1 MVRMIKFLLR
11 FLRHSSTKLC
21 LIILLVLSSALT
33 VIFYYELVTLPL
45 YPGGIGSNA
54 KVYNIKSD
62 DLMSQYC
69 NTPSEMKSEVA
80 LPAAIIKQYQL
91 TLLSVVVLA
100 RHGDRAPLRPVK
112 RWRKINY
119 KGTDADQSTL
129 SQKFKISTS
138 QKTVPLPSSL
148 SSYSNLAGYE
158 HPTLGQLSWLG
169 SLQHLKLGRM
179 LYEAYN
185 DKVNLQEFEAH
196 TTAYE
201 RTYQSAAALL
211 FGLIEPLVPTSD
223 AITLIRN
230 KLKIT
235 KSALMCFDYCSSC
248 PRLFQLQRKLDQ
260 VKNASLEMKP
270 ALLSS
275 MRKLITSVVTIE
287 DSDLLTFV
295 NGSFDKGKGFS
306 SPEAVLDG
314 ISAFICHNE
323 RLPCA
328 SASSSSSECA
338 SHGDVNNLV
347 TFIASYY
354 KALSS
359 NEHFYLSNL
368 LKSRG
373 LLSHVSHL
381 LKNTNGFKLLMAHD
395 ITLAPVTN
403 VLGLLEGPIPG
414 YANRLTFQA
423 YTSSS
428 GKRLLRLL
436 YNGRDVT
443 ATSNLC
449 SSGNSDTAGAKASNN
464 ECEKF
469 ISTDDDSVYTLV
481 PIDKM
486 EIYIVRKLVQLANTD
501 SYEKA
506 CSYVETERVAVD

>member
-1 MVRMIKFLLR
+1 MIKFLLR
-11 FLRHSSTKLC
+11 VLHRSSTKLC
-21 LIILLVLSSALT
+21 LIILLVLSSILT
-33 VIFYYELVTLPL
+33 VIFYYELVTLPI
-45 YPGGIGSNA
+45 YPGSMRSNA

-69 NTPSEMKSEVA
+69 NTPSVMKSEVT
-80 LPAAIIKQYQL
+80 LPGAIIKQYQL
-91 TLLSVVVLA
+91 TLQSVVVLA

-112 RWRKINY
+112 KWRKINY
-119 KGTDADQSTL
+119 TGTHTDQSIL
-129 SQKFKISTS
+129 SQKYKISSS
-138 QKTVPLPSSL
+138 QRPVSLPASL
-148 SSYSNLAGYE
+148 SSYSTLAGYE

-179 LYEAYN
+179 LHEAYS
-185 DKVNLQEFEAH
+185 DKLDLQAFEAH

-211 FGLIEPLVPTSD
+211 FGLIEPLMPASD

-235 KSALMCFDYCSSC
+235 KSALMCFDHCTSC
-248 PRLFQLQRKLDQ
+248 PRLMQLQRKLDH
-260 VKNASLEMKP
+260 VKNASLEAKP
-270 ALLSS
+270 VLLTS
-275 MRKLITSVVTIE
+275 MRKLISSVATVE
-287 DSDLLTFV
+287 DSDLVTLV

-323 RLPCA
+323 RLPC
-328 SASSSSSECA
+328 SSSSDCA
-338 SHGDVNNLV
+338 SDDDVNNLV

-354 KALSS
+354 KFLSS
-359 NEHFYLSNL
+359 NQHFYLSNL

-414 YANRLTFQA
+414 YASRLTFQA
-423 YTSSS
+423 YTGSS

-436 YNGRDVT
+436 YNGLDVT

-449 SSGNSDTAGAKASNN
+449 SSGNSDATAGNSNY

-469 ISTDDDSVYTLV
+469 ISSDDDSVYTLV

-506 CSYVETERVAVD
+506 CSVSRSSE